1 MKKILSLITLTTLL
15 FSCSNYYKAVTLK
28 EELKP
33 TKLEEFNMK
42 NKYYILRNGTQA
54 LSMKNISLTAD
65 GKTLQCMLEGLPAEH
80 QLHLNKGR
88 RGQMIYRPKSEYK
101 NEEII
106 LEEVHFYLRF
116 KDTLQTGKY
125 SLGLS
130 DITKIEVLEKDKERT
145 KRSYTV
151 GILAGTATG
160 LVAFAGLIVAIA
172 VDDLSNLRF

>member
-1 MKKILSLITLTTLL
+1 
-15 FSCSNYYKAVTLK
+15 
-28 EELKP
+28 
-33 TKLEEFNMK
+33 
-42 NKYYILRNGTQA
+42 
-54 LSMKNISLTAD
+54 
-65 GKTLQCMLEGLPAEH
+65 MLEGLPAEH